1 VFLIISVFQKSNTEF
16 SYMRKIVLA
25 SSSIHRKK
33 LLQQIKLKF
42 TSISPDID
50 ESRNKNEP
58 INNFVKRLST
68 EKAMKIALLKKNSI
82 VIGSD
87 EIAVVGNK
95 ILGKPLTKKNA
106 QKQLKFISGKRII
119 FKTGICVIDTNT
131 MKKYSSVVN
140 YHVKI
145 KKLSK
150 NTINYYIENEDM
162 LSCAASIRIEGLAI
176 SLIEKTAGEDPT
188 SVIGLPLIRL
198 ISYLEKLDYKRL

>member
-1 VFLIISVFQKSNTEF
+1 
-16 SYMRKIVLA
+16 MRKIVLA

-58 INNFVKRLST
+58 VDIFVKRLSI
-68 EKAMKIALLKKNSI
+68 EKAMKIAVLRKNSI

-87 EIAVVGNK
+87 EIAVVDDK

-106 QKQLKFISGKRII
+106 RKQLNLISGKKVI

-131 MKKYSSVVN
+131 MKKLSSVVN
-140 YHVKI
+140 YSIKMRKI
-145 KKLSK
+145 SK
-150 NTINYYIENEDM
+150 NTINNYIDKEDM
-162 LSCAASIRIEGLAI
+162 LNCAASIRIEGLAI
-176 SLIEKTAGEDPT
+176 SLIEKATGEDPT
-188 SVIGLPLIRL
+188 SVIGLPLITL
-198 ISYLEKLDYKRL
+198 ITYLEKLGYKS